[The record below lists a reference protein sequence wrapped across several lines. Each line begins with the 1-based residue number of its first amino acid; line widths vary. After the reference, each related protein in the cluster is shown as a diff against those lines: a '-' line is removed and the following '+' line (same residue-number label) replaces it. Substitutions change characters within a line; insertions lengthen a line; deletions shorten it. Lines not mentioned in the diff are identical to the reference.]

1 MFEAVKEFIY
11 KYYTPGIVHDMP
23 YNPVDTVT
31 YALILGISIF
41 PVLKLLQRMRVE
53 VDRGFIRAIVP
64 YILAGSTLRV
74 IEDVFKY
81 AMKHTVFVPPPWH
94 YIMIT
99 PQIYLLVFIITVI
112 LLILSI
118 KIGSILKR
126 DWHRIFAYLGITW
139 FVINLVLLLMVV
151 INLVPFLILKLPE
164 RVGIPP
170 LIMALGTTTTLSVYL
185 AARKINFEC
194 LTDRLNT
201 GILGAHLID
210 ASSTFV
216 GVDLLGYYEKHVVPT
231 LLIDL
236 TGTAAVMYPLKLAI
250 FIPAIYLLDK
260 EVGGK
265 DDQRTQNLINLIKLV
280 ILVLGLSPAV
290 RNTLR
295 MTLGV

>member
-11 KYYTPGIVHDMP
+11 KYYISGIIHDTS
-23 YNPVDTVT
+23 YNIVDTVS
-31 YALILGISIF
+31 YALILGISTF
-41 PVLKLLQRMRVE
+41 AVLKLLRQLK
-53 VDRGFIRAIVP
+53 VDVSRDLIRATVP

-74 IEDVFKY
+74 IEDTE
-81 AMKHTVFVPPPWH
+81 ALLPPWK
-94 YIMIT
+94 YILIT
-99 PQIYLLVFIITVI
+99 PPIYILIFIITV
-112 LLILSI
+112 LLLVLSI
-118 KIGSILKR
+118 QIGSILKR
-126 DWHRIFAYLGITW
+126 DWHQIFASIGIIW
-139 FVINLVLLLMVV
+139 FVINLTLLLRVKM
-151 INLVPFLILKLPE
+151 PE
-164 RVGIPP
+164 RVGIPL

-250 FIPAIYLLDK
+250 FIPAIYLLDE

>member
-11 KYYTPGIVHDMP
+11 KYYISGIIHDTS
-23 YNPVDTVT
+23 YNIVDTVS
-31 YALILGISIF
+31 YALILGISTF
-41 PVLKLLQRMRVE
+41 AVLKLLRRLKVD
-53 VDRGFIRAIVP
+53 VDRALIRATVP

-74 IEDVFKY
+74 IEDTE
-81 AMKHTVFVPPPWH
+81 ALLPPWK
-94 YIMIT
+94 YILIT
-99 PQIYLLVFIITVI
+99 PPIYILIFIITV
-112 LLILSI
+112 LLLVLSI
-118 KIGSILKR
+118 QIGSILKR
-126 DWHRIFAYLGITW
+126 DWHQIFASIGIIW
-139 FVINLVLLLMVV
+139 FVINLTLLLRVKM
-151 INLVPFLILKLPE
+151 PE
-164 RVGIPP
+164 RVGIPL

-194 LTDRLNT
+194 LTDRLNI

>member
-1 MFEAVKEFIY
+1 M
-11 KYYTPGIVHDMP
+11 
-23 YNPVDTVT
+23 
-31 YALILGISIF
+31 
-41 PVLKLLQRMRVE
+41 
-53 VDRGFIRAIVP
+53 
-64 YILAGSTLRV
+64 
-74 IEDVFKY
+74 
-81 AMKHTVFVPPPWH
+81 
-94 YIMIT
+94 
-99 PQIYLLVFIITVI
+99 
-112 LLILSI
+112 
-118 KIGSILKR
+118 
-126 DWHRIFAYLGITW
+126 
-139 FVINLVLLLMVV
+139 INLTLLLRM
-151 INLVPFLILKLPE
+151 KMPE
-164 RVGIPP
+164 RIGIPL

-231 LLIDL
+231 LLINL

>member
-11 KYYTPGIVHDMP
+11 KYYISGIIHDTS
-23 YNPVDTVT
+23 YNIVDTVS
-31 YALILGISIF
+31 YALILGISTF
-41 PVLKLLQRMRVE
+41 AVLKLLRRLK
-53 VDRGFIRAIVP
+53 VDVSRDFIRATVP

-74 IEDVFKY
+74 IEDTE
-81 AMKHTVFVPPPWH
+81 ALLPPWK
-94 YIMIT
+94 YILIT
-99 PQIYLLVFIITVI
+99 PPIYILIFIITV
-112 LLILSI
+112 LLLVLSI
-118 KIGSILKR
+118 QIGSILKR
-126 DWHRIFAYLGITW
+126 DWHQIFSSMGIIW
-139 FVINLVLLLMVV
+139 LVINLTLLLRVKM
-151 INLVPFLILKLPE
+151 PE
-164 RVGIPP
+164 RIGIPL